1 MKSGKKKKKK
11 KKKKMLFWIKNK
23 QKPLKF
29 KRIVE
34 PNRVKRVFDL
44 HYLKISF
51 NSLKKVFH
59 HVKYRVF
66 FSGR

>member
-1 MKSGKKKKKK
+1 MI
-11 KKKKMLFWIKNK
+11 FCIKNK
-23 QKPLKF
+23 KKPLKF

-44 HYLKISF
+44 YYLKISF

-66 FSGR
+66 FSGK